1 MFVFTMHMTS
11 ICEKKKFGR
20 SAAYSCTTNVFIEF
34 HHFVKKEWTQL
45 QTKQLKQ
52 NIFTSMR
59 IYGFSKT
66 ELSHSFVIKITTI
79 VTRYPTFKKIKSP
92 VTGKPLFRRKWTF
105 LDKLDLSE
113 AIKWP
118 LFKSLSL
125 QLWICPKF
133 VNGFFSTL
141 QVFSFAQKF
150 HIS

>member
-34 HHFVKKEWTQL
+34 HHFVKKEWTEL

-92 VTGKPLFRRKWTF
+92 VTGKPLFRRK
-105 LDKLDLSE
+105 
-113 AIKWP
+113 
-118 LFKSLSL
+118 
-125 QLWICPKF
+125 
-133 VNGFFSTL
+133 
-141 QVFSFAQKF
+141 
-150 HIS
+150 